1 MGASS
6 NSISTKNEV
15 SFKCT
20 YNVKNTIDYE
30 TIIGHK
36 QESKIKILNGN
47 KKEEFTSIKKFDKI
61 GINTVDFIIERK
73 LNDMRDIF
81 FNCKSLIKVEFI
93 SIDTSKVTN
102 MKRMFNLCDSIEYLD
117 LSNFNTSNVET
128 MKYMFSG
135 CSKLKEIKGINN
147 FNTSK
152 LKDMREMFY
161 KCESLEYLDLSN
173 FDTSNV
179 EDMFYM
185 FYGCHNLKEIKGIT
199 NFNTSKVKNM
209 AGMFSEC
216 KSLEYLDLS
225 KFNTFKVKN
234 MGGMFHWCNSLEY
247 LDLSNFDTSN
257 TEDMNY
263 MFNGCHNLKEIKGI
277 TNFNT
282 SNLKYLIG
290 MLDGCDEL
298 DYLIIEYNKIYI
310 DEHKLISK
318 IKTMIAVM
326 FKSADQQINLSL
338 ACNNSDKFS
347 IIEEKL
353 FNEFPE
359 LKSKNIYYLAN
370 GNTVNKTSTLKQNK
384 IKNGDTILIN
394 YIDDYN

>member
-20 YNVKNTIDYE
+20 YNVENTIDYE

-81 FNCKSLIKVEFI
+81 FNCKSLINVEFI

-152 LKDMREMFY
+152 LK
-161 KCESLEYLDLSN
+161 
-173 FDTSNV
+173 
-179 EDMFYM
+179 
-185 FYGCHNLKEIKGIT
+185 G
-199 NFNTSKVKNM
+199 
-209 AGMFSEC
+209 
-216 KSLEYLDLS
+216 
-225 KFNTFKVKN
+225 
-234 MGGMFHWCNSLEY
+234 
-247 LDLSNFDTSN
+247 
-257 TEDMNY
+257 
-263 MFNGCHNLKEIKGI
+263 
-277 TNFNT
+277 
-282 SNLKYLIG
+282 
-290 MLDGCDEL
+290 
-298 DYLIIEYNKIYI
+298 
-310 DEHKLISK
+310 SK
-318 IKTMIAVM
+318 I
-326 FKSADQQINLSL
+326 
-338 ACNNSDKFS
+338 
-347 IIEEKL
+347 
-353 FNEFPE
+353 
-359 LKSKNIYYLAN
+359 
-370 GNTVNKTSTLKQNK
+370 
-384 IKNGDTILIN
+384 
-394 YIDDYN
+394 